1 VHPGRNRNLPLT
13 GVFASR
19 SPDRPNPLGLHR
31 VTVREMVGTRLKV
44 GPLEALD
51 GTPVVDIKSV
61 LRLSADSERD
71 KRGHPLTRDM
81 SHVINPIGVVYS
93 QEQLINLVR
102 DGIVTPCVSVTLVL
116 EYEEVLIRQ
125 KKILQV
131 TQEDIKTYL
140 GFLVSQSERI
150 KIYYLWRPHLKD
162 PKDDMVLEVA
172 VSAGVEF
179 IVTHNI
185 KDFKG
190 SEQFG
195 IQVVTP
201 GWFVKN
207 IGGMK

>member
-1 VHPGRNRNLPLT
+1 MTHHLVSYMIPSVEPIRAILDTNIILAALYSSNG
-13 GVFASR
+13 AS
-19 SPDRPNPLGLHR
+19 N
-31 VTVREMVGTRLKV
+31 
-44 GPLEALD
+44 AL
-51 GTPVVDIKSV
+51 IK
-61 LRLSADSERD
+61 
-71 KRGHPLTRDM
+71 
-81 SHVINPIGVVYS
+81 
-93 QEQLINLVR
+93 LVR

-116 EYEEVLIRQ
+116 EYEDVLTRQ
-125 KKILQV
+125 KKLLQIA
-131 TQEDIKTYL
+131 QEDIKAYL
-140 GFLVSQSERI
+140 GFLVRQSEKI

-172 VSAGVEF
+172 VSAGAEF

-195 IQVVTP
+195 IQAVTP

>member
-1 VHPGRNRNLPLT
+1 MIPAMKSIRAILDTNIIYAALYSSNG
-13 GVFASR
+13 AS
-19 SPDRPNPLGLHR
+19 N
-31 VTVREMVGTRLKV
+31 
-44 GPLEALD
+44 A
-51 GTPVVDIKSV
+51 
-61 LRLSADSERD
+61 
-71 KRGHPLTRDM
+71 
-81 SHVINPIGVVYS
+81 
-93 QEQLINLVR
+93 LINLVR
-102 DGIVTPCVSVTLVL
+102 DGVVTPCVSVTLVL
-116 EYEEVLIRQ
+116 EYEDVLTRQ
-125 KKILQV
+125 KRILQI
-131 TQEDIKTYL
+131 TQEDVTGYL

-207 IGGMK
+207 IGGIK